1 MNQDAK
7 QMREFCQKWL
17 IDSRKREVND
27 PQLTKNILAIMNEMH
42 KRLTI
47 LEGATLQSLEDIS
60 A

>member
-17 IDSRKREVND
+17 IDSTTRKIDD
-27 PQLTKNILAIMNEMH
+27 PQVMKNILVILDQMH

-47 LEGATLQSLEDIS
+47 LEGVDLRSLEDITP
-60 A
+60 